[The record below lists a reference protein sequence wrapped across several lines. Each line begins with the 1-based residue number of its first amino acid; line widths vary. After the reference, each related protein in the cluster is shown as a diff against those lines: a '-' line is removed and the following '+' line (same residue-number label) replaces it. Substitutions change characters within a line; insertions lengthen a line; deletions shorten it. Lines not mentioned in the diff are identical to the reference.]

1 MKKIFL
7 IGLILAVAV
16 VVSGC
21 ASYTVQSMPS
31 QLDENKV
38 VKAEKED
45 ISVTAFPILT
55 EEDSKRYFDKN
66 LIGKNILAVYFVIVN
81 YDKKNVQFISSDL
94 VLGGGKI
101 INPYPQK
108 EVYKTIRREYG
119 GKAFLW
125 MFPTW
130 FVGAPVS
137 VVHTASVNTKIEEDI
152 NKKHLNFGEI
162 KPREFAQGFLWF
174 KLPDDAALEERGDRK
189 LALKMIFKKDGELVE
204 HNLSIKPP
212 R

>member
-81 YDKKNVQFISSDL
+81 YDKKMFSL
-94 VLGGGKI
+94 
-101 INPYPQK
+101 
-108 EVYKTIRREYG
+108 
-119 GKAFLW
+119 FLR
-125 MFPTW
+125 
-130 FVGAPVS
+130 
-137 VVHTASVNTKIEEDI
+137 I
-152 NKKHLNFGEI
+152 
-162 KPREFAQGFLWF
+162 
-174 KLPDDAALEERGDRK
+174 
-189 LALKMIFKKDGELVE
+189 
-204 HNLSIKPP
+204 
-212 R
+212 